1 MKIILAGMGSPIY
14 VQTVRHYKMVK
25 LYSALNERRQIER
38 WETKYPLMVDS
49 GAHSWN
55 KTSLNVVGG
64 KASATLPPLK
74 DWCDHIL
81 QWYAKHDHEAF
92 TLVEMDVYAELPMD
106 YIDSMAR
113 IMMATLKRATYMRVY
128 HLMLD
133 GGSLRVLK
141 QWLDDG
147 HTYIGLG
154 LDSMPVWGKVFNLT
168 RDRIRYHGFAATRKE
183 VLLKYP
189 LYSADSSTAIAGAR
203 YGGNYHEGRYVSKEQ
218 IKRMRSPLAVID
230 ETDKRIQYG
239 VRAMFEM
246 QEYVTKVWERRGVV
260 WN

>member
-1 MKIILAGMGSPIY
+1 MRVILAGMGSPIY
-14 VQTVRHYKMVK
+14 VKTVKHYGMVK
-25 LYSALNERRQIER
+25 LYSALNERRQIEK
-38 WETKYPLMVDS
+38 WDTGYPLMVDS

-64 KASATLPPLK
+64 KASNQLPPLK
-74 DWCDHIL
+74 QWCDHIL
-81 QWYAKHDHEAF
+81 SWYAALDHKNF

-113 IMMATLKRATYMRVY
+113 LMMATLKQATYMRVY

-168 RDRIRYHGFAATRKE
+168 RDRIKYHGFAATRQE
-183 VLLKYP
+183 VLLRYP

-203 YGGNYHEGRYVSKEQ
+203 YGGNYCNGKYVSKQ
-218 IKRMRSPLAVID
+218 QLAKMRSPLAVVD
-230 ETDKRIQYG
+230 ETDKRIQNG
-239 VRAMFEM
+239 VKAMYEM
-246 QEYVTKVWERRGVV
+246 QEHVTKVWERRGIT
-260 WN
+260 WS